1 MSGKILYKDEVSTLE
16 LVGIKVEKTY
26 RNLLCGLPT
35 KDINKRILS
44 DEIESTSSFS
54 ESKNVFY
61 IEPIQTEIYLET
73 EYKLGKPYKL
83 PYFVYMAKIVCY
95 SSENLLDLVDSNSH
109 YFEFGL
115 LWFFDELS
123 IEIPENIIKYAI
135 EKSKINSH

>member
-1 MSGKILYKDEVSTLE
+1 MSKKVLYKNEVSTLE
-16 LVGIKVEKTY
+16 LIGIKVEKTY

-35 KDINKRILS
+35 KDINRKILS
-44 DEIESTSSFS
+44 DEIKNISSFS
-54 ESKNVFY
+54 ESENIFY
-61 IEPIQTEIYLET
+61 IEPIQTEIHLET

-95 SSENLLDLVDSNSH
+95 SSGNLMDFMNSDSH

-123 IEIPENIIKYAI
+123 IEIPESIIEYAI